1 MGSSNST
8 TVTGWREWV
17 SLPDVDQPWIKAKI
31 DTGASTSSLHAFD
44 IVEFTRDGADWV
56 RFGIH
61 PWQYSDAGARHAEL
75 PIADRRDVRSS
86 SGHVEHRIVVSTALV
101 LVGRSHTVELT
112 LTDRSQMGF
121 RMLIG
126 REALRNGY
134 LVDSAASFAGGRAPK
149 KVRMANRGKI

>member
-17 SLPDVDQPWIKAKI
+17 SLPGVDQPWIKAKI

-44 IVEFTRDGADWV
+44 ITEFERDGVAWA

-61 PWQYSDAGARHAEL
+61 PWQYSDDGAHFAEL

-86 SGHVEHRIVVSTALV
+86 SGHVEHRLVVSTQLILVKRAL
-101 LVGRSHTVELT
+101 TVELT

-121 RMLIG
+121 RMLVG
-126 REALRNGY
+126 REALRRGFI
-134 LVDSAASFAGGRAPK
+134 VDPSTSFAGGRAPK
-149 KVRMANRGKI
+149 KIRRANRGKL